1 MFNHEDK
8 YVFNCLSDPCEF
20 NNLAFSNLDIVEQ
33 LLTKLVEYQKDALPV
48 WFPERDYRANP
59 PEHQGYW
66 GPWMTSKAN
75 SLILK
80 QVLDGIPKVAF
91 CYLTVYWLLG
101 LVLPS
106 ACYFLTNENKKFPIL
121 KSNDTT
127 RIGLESVS
135 LSPTS
140 FPRAS
145 VASESGVCVYEHHP
159 KSNTQLKNVRRR
171 PHGQQFSPPDQ
182 LSAERSLMFT
192 RLVHHLLS
200 QLRIL
205 LPEHSGSL
213 SHRSVAIF

>member
-1 MFNHEDK
+1 MLTRTLRKLNK
-8 YVFNCLSDPCEF
+8 IIPS
-20 NNLAFSNLDIVEQ
+20 LASNLRAKTTGTRTVTMKAT
-33 LLTKLVEYQKDALPV
+33 TKCQVGQRMTPQVHRQKDLGASRKTMKSSIDHSSEEV
-48 WFPERDYRANP
+48 DKIW
-59 PEHQGYW
+59 
-66 GPWMTSKAN
+66 
-75 SLILK
+75 K
-80 QVLDGIPKVAF
+80 QNYFCQIPF
-91 CYLTVYWLLG
+91 CYLTVYWFLR

-135 LSPTS
+135 LSLPS
-140 FPRAS
+140 FRRAS
-145 VASESGVCVYEHHP
+145 VASESCVCVYEHHP

-200 QLRIL
+200 LLRIL

-213 SHRSVAIF
+213 SRRSVAIF